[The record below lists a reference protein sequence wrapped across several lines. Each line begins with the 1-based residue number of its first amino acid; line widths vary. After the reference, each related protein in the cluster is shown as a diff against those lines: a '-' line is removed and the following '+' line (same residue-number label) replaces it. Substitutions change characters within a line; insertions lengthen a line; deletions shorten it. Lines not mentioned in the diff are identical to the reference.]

1 MVDIRHLLE
10 SDLDGVCRHTGP
22 GKIKAA
28 INAGSYSQIKTKIDG
43 ERLRRTSPLDGAQVH
58 YRHERGATRRA
69 LVRCV
74 MKTGLLSAEV
84 TGQNPS
90 EIPGGRAD
98 WHLECWLQ

>member
-1 MVDIRHLLE
+1 M
-10 SDLDGVCRHTGP
+10 
-22 GKIKAA
+22 
-28 INAGSYSQIKTKIDG
+28 
-43 ERLRRTSPLDGAQVH
+43 H

-90 EIPGGRAD
+90 EIPGAEQIGTSNVGHNNAKNRDVSAPCGARPRARKPRAS
-98 WHLECWLQ
+98 LRQSPYFLVVL